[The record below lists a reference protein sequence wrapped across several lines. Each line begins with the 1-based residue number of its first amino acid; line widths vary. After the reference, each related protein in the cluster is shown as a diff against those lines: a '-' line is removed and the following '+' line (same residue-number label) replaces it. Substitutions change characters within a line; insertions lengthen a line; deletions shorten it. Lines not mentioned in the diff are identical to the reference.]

1 MYRVVSS
8 VAREVLLR
16 HFLAERE
23 RDVDTAMAT
32 VSAHPSWLL
41 PNRRVEGPDAVR
53 DLYERSLPLLPEGW
67 FDECIR
73 ALDDSQTTHWGDAHC
88 VIEYSDRMR
97 CIVAG

>member
-1 MYRVVSS
+1 MDSS
-8 VAREVLLR
+8 VARVVLLR
-16 HFLAERE
+16 HFLAERD
-23 RDVDTAMAT
+23 RDLEAALAT
-32 VSAHPSWLL
+32 VSADPSWRL
-41 PNRRVEGPDAVR
+41 PDRRVEGRDAVR
-53 DLYERSLPLLPEGW
+53 ALYERSLPLLPEGW